1 LELEQE
7 TGSPRHPPIPD
18 QTFES
23 LEVRLEGVDKELLVT
38 FARKVLCWLPEERK
52 SAEELLEEGDDFL
65 IQWAVPEV
73 VEDDE

>member
-1 LELEQE
+1 
-7 TGSPRHPPIPD
+7 
-18 QTFES
+18 
-23 LEVRLEGVDKELLVT
+23 
-38 FARKVLCWLPEERK
+38 VLRWLPEERK